1 MDGEQKKD
9 DNQCCKMLREKLKK
23 EIDLLK
29 RVIMKKGVSEIK
41 NEKIFEELKQNLEEK
56 EKIIK
61 ELQLKY
67 DEMIDVQKNSTQEE
81 LELSTNEQ
89 LDSEEHKVKVV
100 TATYCV
106 LR

>member
-1 MDGEQKKD
+1 
-9 DNQCCKMLREKLKK
+9 MLREKLKK

-61 ELQLKY
+61 ELQSKY
-67 DEMIDVQKNSTQEE
+67 DEMIDVHKNSTQEE
-81 LELSTNEQ
+81 SELSTNEQ
-89 LDSEEHKVKVV
+89 LDSEEHKVKVATV
-100 TATYCV
+100 TYCV
-106 LR
+106 LRWTI

>member
-1 MDGEQKKD
+1 M
-9 DNQCCKMLREKLKK
+9 KK

-61 ELQLKY
+61 ELQSKY
-67 DEMIDVQKNSTQEE
+67 DEMIDVQKNSMQEE
-81 LELSTNEQ
+81 SELSTNEQ
-89 LDSEEHKVKVV
+89 LDSEEHKVKVA

-106 LR
+106 LRWTI